1 MSTRDDVLRLLRNNP
16 EGLTDNELGFA
27 LNRQQ
32 PHINMVC
39 RDLERQG
46 IVRRDKSYRPLRNTL
61 IHDAAPRPRPSL
73 QPVYQAPRPPSQD
86 GFWEGNVQGAIVGY
100 LAGSGWSIVRV
111 ADTESRERG
120 VDIVAERDGR
130 RLLVEVKGWPS
141 TTYARGDRAGQPK
154 PTLPTVQAGVW
165 FAGAVHSALKLR
177 EMHADAQVALGFP
190 DVPRYRTL
198 LGEIAGALRNLELG
212 VLLVGDDQSVSW
224 WKGDH
229 ATA

>member
-16 EGLTDNELGFA
+16 EGLTDNELVFA
-27 LNRQQ
+27 LNRQH
-32 PHINMVC
+32 PHINMIC

-61 IHDAAPRPRPSL
+61 IRDAALRHRPSP
-73 QPVYQAPRPPSQD
+73 QPMYEAPPPPQD
-86 GFWEGNVQGAIVGY
+86 GFWEGNVQGAIVAY
-100 LAGSGWSIVRV
+100 LAADGWSIVRV

-165 FAGAVHSALKLR
+165 FAGALHSALKLR
-177 EMHADAQVALGFP
+177 EKHPDAQVAVGFP

-198 LGEIAGALRNLELG
+198 LGEIAGALRDLSLG
-212 VLLVGDDQSVSW
+212 VLLVGADKSVFW
-224 WKGDH
+224 WKDDH
-229 ATA
+229 ATS